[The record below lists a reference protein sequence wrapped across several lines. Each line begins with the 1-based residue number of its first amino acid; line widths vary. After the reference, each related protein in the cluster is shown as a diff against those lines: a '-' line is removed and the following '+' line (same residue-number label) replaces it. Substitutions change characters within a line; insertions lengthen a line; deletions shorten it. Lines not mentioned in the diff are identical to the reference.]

1 LIKFFLDQHGCA
13 KNQVDGELLVSVLT
27 TAADSADAKKT
38 NSKQS
43 NAGCK
48 KTVSAEQTFNPAEA
62 DLIIINSC
70 GFIESAKKE
79 SLNAVIAAKKKFPKA
94 KIILAGCLAE
104 RYADVLK
111 EQLPEADG
119 IFGNGDLSRFDEV
132 VLSVMKGKKTVLVPE
147 QKGVCCGGRNMLL
160 SFPGAAYVKIT
171 EGCNNH
177 CTFCA
182 IPIIRGDLR
191 SRKAAEISK
200 EIKQLVAH
208 GVYELN
214 LIGQDLAAYGTGA
227 EDDVFGAGRASLPFG
242 TPGSAPVVVPN
253 SVSDASEKSAA
264 HDTCESA
271 LCGLLKQISALAG
284 TFRVRL
290 LYIHPDHFNRD
301 ILPIIKSDPR
311 ILPYFDIPFQSG
323 DDIIIKS
330 MNRVGSRKI
339 YEKLIADIR
348 EVLPDAAIRTTFLTG
363 FPGESDDAAKQTELF
378 LKKIRTDWSGCFP
391 YSKEDATPG
400 AKLKNQ
406 VPKKIAQARA
416 DALVALQSK
425 ITKKKLAERVGK
437 EYDVLIEEVIP
448 VQNNKRTDND
458 ASDEVYAS
466 DDSEGLAIGRAWF
479 QAPEVDG
486 SVVVRYDR
494 DDKKVAAA
502 VQTGRLVRVHVT
514 SSGDVDLDGEFI
526 CDSELNKTIKKSK
539 LQFAQNFS
547 ETESE

>member
-1 LIKFFLDQHGCA
+1 MIKFFIDQHGCA
-13 KNQVDGELLVSVLT
+13 KNQVDGELLVSLLT
-27 TAADSADAKKT
+27 GTDG
-38 NSKQS
+38 
-43 NAGCK
+43 AGA
-48 KTVSAEQTFNPAEA
+48 VQTFDPSEA
-62 DLIIINSC
+62 NLIIVNSC

-79 SLNAVIAAKKKFPKA
+79 SLDAVIAAKKNYPKA

-111 EQLPEADG
+111 KELPEADG

-132 VLSVMKGKKTVLVPE
+132 VAPVMKGKKAVLVPE
-147 QKGVCCGGRNMLL
+147 QKGVCCGDRNMLL

-171 EGCNNH
+171 EGCNNL

-191 SRKAAEISK
+191 SRKAADIVK
-200 EIKQLVAH
+200 EIKQLVAR

-227 EDDVFGAGRASLPFG
+227 EDNVFGDGRGDFG
-242 TPGSAPVVVPN
+242 V
-253 SVSDASEKSAA
+253 
-264 HDTCESA
+264 A
-271 LCGLLKQISALAG
+271 LCRLLKQISALPG

-301 ILPIIKSDPR
+301 ILPVIKSDPR

-323 DDIIIKS
+323 DDEIIKA

-339 YEKLIADIR
+339 YEKLVADIR
-348 EVLPDAAIRTTFLTG
+348 AVLPDAAIRTTFLTG
-363 FPGESDDAAKQTELF
+363 FPGESDDAAANTVKF

-391 YSKEDATPG
+391 YSKEDDTPG
-400 AKLKNQ
+400 AKLKHQ
-406 VPKKIAQARA
+406 VPKKTAQARA
-416 DALVALQSK
+416 DELVAIQSK
-425 ITKKKLAERVGK
+425 ITQEKLAERIGK
-437 EYDVLIEEVIP
+437 DYDVLIEEVIP
-448 VQNNKRTDND
+448 VQNTKHTGAD
-458 ASDEVYAS
+458 SDDDVYAS

-486 SVVVRYDR
+486 SIVVRYDR
-494 DDKKVAAA
+494 NDKKTAAA
-502 VQTGRLVRVHVT
+502 VQTGRLVRVHVVA
-514 SSGDVDLDGEFI
+514 SGDVDLDGEFVS
-526 CDSELNKTIKKSK
+526 DSELNKTIKKSK

-547 ETESE
+547 ESKAE